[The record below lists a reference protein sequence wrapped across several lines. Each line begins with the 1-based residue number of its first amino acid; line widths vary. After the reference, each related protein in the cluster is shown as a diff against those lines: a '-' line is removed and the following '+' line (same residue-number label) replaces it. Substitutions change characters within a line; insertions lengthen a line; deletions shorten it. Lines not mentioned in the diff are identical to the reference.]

1 MATLTGR
8 TIRSTYDQLLQ
19 LEDTLIQDGFGTHSL
34 SGSYNLT
41 GSQFISGNLHINGT
55 ASIDVL
61 VASYESSSII
71 FTSGSTKFGDDTSD
85 THEFTGSV
93 TISGS
98 AFSTNWSGSFTGSF
112 IGLAD
117 SASNAARAVT
127 ASQADRATT
136 SSLANKASNL
146 QVVGEDSSGAT
157 HYILFGPNTSGE
169 SDVNA
174 DGGLNYV
181 PSTETLTVTKVI
193 GTLEGTASR
202 ADTASVL
209 LGSVISASHSET
221 ASLAISTSV
230 VNVTST
236 SFANSGDGPFT
247 GSFSSS
253 LPSLLS
259 GSFTG
264 SFTGSLVGNTSVS
277 NILQTGTTQ
286 TTGSNTI
293 SGSLTIT
300 GSSTLAVRVTGSTAL
315 TGSLLQSG
323 SAALTGSLLQKGTI
337 QVSGSTLLSGS
348 LLITGSSTLALRV
361 SGSTALTGSLLQ
373 SGSTALTGS
382 LLQSGSIA
390 LTGSL
395 LQIGTTQTTG
405 SNIISGSLLITGSSA
420 IGLRMSGSTALT
432 GSVFQ
437 TGSLNVTGSTNLS
450 GSLTIVGNIN
460 TGQGATEVHLMN
472 QDVETGDS
480 VQFNSLG
487 VGIAPS
493 GVAGAI
499 LATNDVVAFASSDE
513 RLKENLE
520 PIGSATEKVGK
531 LKGYTFDWI
540 SMPEIHVHSGHDV
553 GIIAQEVEKVL
564 PEVVETRENGYKA
577 VKYEKLTALLIQA
590 VNEQQQTIEQLTT
603 RIDLLE
609 NNN

>member
-61 VASYESSSII
+61 VSSYESSSII
-71 FTSGSTKFGDDTSD
+71 YSSGSTKFGDDTSD

-93 TISGS
+93 LISGS

-117 SASNAARAVT
+117 SASNSARAVT
-127 ASQADRATT
+127 ASQADNAASASVAAVSTQLSVTEEASSAAGHYLLFSNGLTT
-136 SSLANKASNL
+136 RTEIK
-146 QVVGEDSSGAT
+146 T
-157 HYILFGPNTSGE
+157 
-169 SDVNA
+169 
-174 DGGLNYV
+174 DGGLGYV
-181 PSTETLTVTKVI
+181 PQTNKISATTFA
-193 GTLEGTASR
+193 GALEGTASY

-209 LGSVISASHSET
+209 LGSVISSSHSET

-236 SFANSGDGPFT
+236 SFADSGDGPFT

-264 SFTGSLVGNTSVS
+264 SFTGSLVGSTSAG
-277 NILQTGTTQ
+277 NLLQTGTTQ
-286 TTGSNTI
+286 TTGSNII

-300 GSSTLAVRVTGSTAL
+300 GSSALAVRVTGSTAL

-323 SAALTGSLLQKGTI
+323 STVLTGSLLQKGTV

-395 LQIGTTQTTG
+395 LQTGTMQTTG

-437 TGSLNVTGSTNLS
+437 TGSLNVTGSTNIS
-450 GSLTIVGNIN
+450 GSVVIVGNIN

-487 VGIAPS
+487 IGTAPS

-531 LKGYTFDWI
+531 LTGYTFNWI
-540 SMPEIHVHSGHDV
+540 PMEGIHVHSGHDV
-553 GIIAQEVEKVL
+553 GIVAQEVEKVL

-603 RIDLLE
+603 RINSLE

>member
-1 MATLTGR
+1 MATLTNR

-19 LEDTLIQDGFGTHSL
+19 LEDNLIQDGFGTHSL

-55 ASIDVL
+55 ASIDYL
-61 VASYESSSII
+61 VSSYESSSII
-71 FTSGSTKFGDDTSD
+71 FSSGSTKFGDDTSD

-93 TISGS
+93 LISGS

-117 SASNAARAVT
+117 SSSNATRAVT

-146 QVVGEDSSGAT
+146 QIVGEDSSAAT
-157 HYILFGPNTSGE
+157 HYVLFGPNSSGE

-174 DGGLNYV
+174 DGNLNYV
-181 PSTETLTVTKVI
+181 PNTETLTVTKVI
-193 GTLEGTASR
+193 GNLEGTASN

-209 LGSVISASHSET
+209 LGSVISASHCET

-300 GSSTLAVRVTGSTAL
+300 GSSTLAVRITGSTAL

-323 SAALTGSLLQKGTI
+323 SIVSTGSLLQKGSTQI
-337 QVSGSTLLSGS
+337 SGSTLLSGS
-348 LLITGSSTLALRV
+348 LLLTGSSTLALRV
-361 SGSTALTGSLLQ
+361 SGSTALTGSLLH

-450 GSLTIVGNIN
+450 GSLVIVGNIN
-460 TGQGATEVHLMN
+460 TGQGVTEVYLQN
-472 QDVETGDS
+472 QNLRTADS
-480 VQFNSLG
+480 VQFNGLG
-487 VGIAPS
+487 VGTAPS

-520 PIGSATEKVGK
+520 PIGSATEKIGQ
-531 LKGYTFDWI
+531 LTGYTFDWI
-540 SMPEIHVHSGHDV
+540 PMEGIHVHSGHDV

-564 PEVVETRENGYKA
+564 PEVVETRKNGYKA

-603 RIDLLE
+603 RINSLE